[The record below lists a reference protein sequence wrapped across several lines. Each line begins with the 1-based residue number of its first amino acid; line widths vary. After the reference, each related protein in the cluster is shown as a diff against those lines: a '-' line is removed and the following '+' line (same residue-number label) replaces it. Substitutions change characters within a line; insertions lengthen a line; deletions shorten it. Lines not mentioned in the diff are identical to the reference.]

1 MTNWTTWNNWS
12 DEDDTT
18 APSSFATIVGSG
30 GGDKAEV
37 GDNPADDKTLM
48 SGLDDLSDSLQ
59 YEETANQ
66 LKYHTL
72 SFGVQLQCKVVV
84 S

>member
-12 DEDDTT
+12 DNDDTT

-30 GGDKAEV
+30 GGDEAV
-37 GDNPADDKTLM
+37 
-48 SGLDDLSDSLQ
+48 DDLSDSLQ